1 MTALDPQHR
10 RPLGAILLESG
21 RITQADVERVLEY
34 QRAHGGFFGQGLV
47 SLGILTREEADW
59 ALANHF
65 DLPFI
70 FPHAD
75 AVDRDVAQLVP
86 ADWALAHMAV
96 PIVRA
101 GRLVTVVVAEPLA
114 QNVIDELRKRTGL
127 QVELALASAS
137 RIRELIHA
145 VYDTRDDALSVSERE
160 RTAGEFIARALSH
173 AAERFGISVRGAKAS
188 GWWRT
193 RGRTH
198 RAPLA
203 DGWEA
208 ALDAAIEPAPVA
220 RIRSEQE
227 GHVQWEAAVDHA
239 GMMLPLEAQALIGA
253 GGAELLFTPLQNA
266 PLAPA
271 AAELVLPHTL
281 MTELRLLWR
290 SGSAR
295 VAVQA
300 ERQEAA
306 RALLPLIP
314 SIAVGEQVRALHINT
329 TGEGGTVYTLRG
341 EKSDA
346 FAESI
351 ASYELDAVTID
362 LPADG
367 YPLQGLLR
375 AAPLALLL
383 LHDSV
388 EQTPTHDWGVNWL
401 LTISGEPGSF
411 TWQLRALHR

>member
-1 MTALDPQHR
+1 MAEEMQHR

-34 QRAHGGFFGQGLV
+34 QRAHGGYFGQGLV
-47 SLGILTREEADW
+47 SLGILSREEADW

-101 GRLVTVVVAEPLA
+101 GRLVTVVVAEPLTRE
-114 QNVIDELRKRTGL
+114 VIEELSKRTGL
-127 QVELALASAS
+127 QVEMALASAS

-145 VYDTRDDALSVSERE
+145 IYDTRDDALTVRERE
-160 RTAGEFIARALSH
+160 RAAGDFVARALSH
-173 AAERFGISVRGAKAS
+173 GAERFGISIRAS
-188 GWWRT
+188 QATGWWRA

-208 ALDAAIEPAPVA
+208 ALDGQIHPAPVA
-220 RIRSEQE
+220 RVRAEQD
-227 GHVQWEAAVDHA
+227 GHIEWEAEVEHA
-239 GMMLPLEAQALIGA
+239 GVRLPLEAQALVGA
-253 GGAELLFTPLQNA
+253 GGAELLFRPLQNA
-266 PLAPA
+266 PLAAA
-271 AAELVLPHTL
+271 AAELVLPTTL

-290 SGSAR
+290 SGSSR
-295 VAVQA
+295 IAVQA
-300 ERQEAA
+300 ERLESA

-314 SIAVGEQVRALHINT
+314 SIAVGEHVRALHVNE
-329 TGEGGTVYTLRG
+329 TGEGGSVYTLRG
-341 EKSDA
+341 EQSDA
-346 FAESI
+346 FAESV
-351 ASYELDAVTID
+351 ATYELDAITID
-362 LPADG
+362 LPAEG
-367 YPLQGLLR
+367 YPLRGLLR
-375 AAPLALLL
+375 AAPLALILMHEPL
-383 LHDSV
+383 D
-388 EQTPTHDWGVNWL
+388 ETPTQEWGVNWL
-401 LTISGEPGSF
+401 LTISGEPGRF

>member
-1 MTALDPQHR
+1 MAEETQHR

-34 QRAHGGFFGQGLV
+34 QRAHGGYFGQGLV
-47 SLGILTREEADW
+47 SLGILSREEADW

-75 AVDRDVAQLVP
+75 AVDRDVAHLVP

-101 GRLVTVVVAEPLA
+101 GRLVTVVVAEPLTRE
-114 QNVIDELRKRTGL
+114 VTDELSKRTGL
-127 QVELALASAS
+127 QVEMALASAS

-145 VYDTRDDALSVSERE
+145 VYDTRDDALSVRERE
-160 RTAGEFIARALSH
+160 RAAGDFVARALSH
-173 AAERFGISVRGAKAS
+173 GAERFGISIRGSQAT
-188 GWWRT
+188 GWWRA

-208 ALDAAIEPAPVA
+208 ALDGQIRPAPVA
-220 RIRSEQE
+220 RVRAERD
-227 GHVQWEAAVDHA
+227 GHVEWEAEVEHA
-239 GMMLPLEAQALIGA
+239 GMTLPLEAQALVGA
-253 GGAELLFTPLQNA
+253 GGAELLFRPLQNA

-271 AAELVLPHTL
+271 AAELVLPPTL

-295 VAVQA
+295 IAVQA
-300 ERQEAA
+300 ERRESA

-314 SIAVGEQVRALHINT
+314 SIAVGEHVRALHVNE
-329 TGEGGTVYTLRG
+329 TGEGGSVYTLRG
-341 EKSDA
+341 EQSDT
-346 FAESI
+346 FAETV
-351 ASYELDAVTID
+351 ATYELDAITLD
-362 LPADG
+362 LPAEG
-367 YPLQGLLR
+367 YPLRGLLR
-375 AAPLALLL
+375 AAPLALILMHEPL
-383 LHDSV
+383 D
-388 EQTPTHDWGVNWL
+388 ETPTQDWGVNWL
-401 LTISGEPGSF
+401 LTISGEPGRF